1 MIAALTHG
9 ERHVVCLQVRDIS
22 ASMWGMH
29 SKWTSSVIL
38 RLIELTRRQ
47 SMRLGYIEFNEH
59 SWKYR
64 AAADK
69 GGHFFVK
76 DYEKVPTSAALFV
89 DSWSFLCLC
98 CLWCLCCCWW

>member
-1 MIAALTHG
+1 MFGVVNSVFVVVVAA
-9 ERHVVCLQVRDIS
+9 VRDIS

-64 AAADK
+64 AATDK

-76 DYEKVPTSAALFV
+76 DYEKVAMLNCCS
-89 DSWSFLCLC
+89 SC
-98 CLWCLCCCWW
+98 CLLSSSLLMMTILSLLLDD